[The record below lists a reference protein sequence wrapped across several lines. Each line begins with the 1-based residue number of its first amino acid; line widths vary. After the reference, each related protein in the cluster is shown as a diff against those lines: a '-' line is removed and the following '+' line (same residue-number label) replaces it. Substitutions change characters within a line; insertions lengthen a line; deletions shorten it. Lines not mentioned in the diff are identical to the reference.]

1 MGNQKKVKRT
11 KKTVSAKR
19 DKEAFLH
26 KQAESIARKHL
37 DALNGIIADM
47 DAHKEEYV
55 KNPEKDFT
63 RKRKIMFD
71 DVIKFQLGIKSN
83 SLRRESQAYFGELRN
98 IDIYASAYVQQRNKL
113 KDNTFY
119 VLMNRFNEFCLQ
131 ERGLKT
137 WEGYRI
143 MPVDGTVVNI
153 PYNYESDTF
162 VRGRQKNDAK
172 MTQMEKLQETML
184 KDFNLLP
191 GSPDRKSQKLKNRT
205 EKAEKKSKRKNTV
218 PKEQRESGFNQFHI
232 TTMYDAPN
240 KLFLDAEIQ
249 PEGKNNEVRACI
261 NMIKRNTFKQK
272 TILVADRGF
281 GSRNL
286 FHYCELKENL
296 DYAIRVKNDF
306 TKRIKALPLEAFDI
320 DITDE
325 IRTGQFKEDR
335 EAYQSGRACRLTA
348 PSKDGKNRQ
357 PVTWDFESPC
367 VITYRVVRFEIA
379 KGNYETIVTSLD
391 REQFPAEKLKEL
403 YHMRW
408 EVETAYRWYKYAV
421 GGSCFHSKNELY
433 IQQEI
438 YSRIIMFNFC
448 FTIASQVEI
457 EQKKEWKHKYVVNY
471 TAAITICIDYFRK
484 QDAGNEEEIIWLIL
498 KNKLPIREGRQNERN
513 LIAKRYESCNYRKT
527 AA

>member
-26 KQAESIARKHL
+26 KQAENIARKHL
-37 DALNGIIADM
+37 EALNGIIADM

-119 VLMNRFNEFCLQ
+119 VLMNKFNEFCLQ

-172 MTQMEKLQETML
+172 MTQMEKVQESIL

-205 EKAEKKSKRKNTV
+205 EKAENKS
-218 PKEQRESGFNQFHI
+218 S
-232 TTMYDAPN
+232 
-240 KLFLDAEIQ
+240 
-249 PEGKNNEVRACI
+249 
-261 NMIKRNTFKQK
+261 
-272 TILVADRGF
+272 
-281 GSRNL
+281 
-286 FHYCELKENL
+286 
-296 DYAIRVKNDF
+296 
-306 TKRIKALPLEAFDI
+306 
-320 DITDE
+320 
-325 IRTGQFKEDR
+325 
-335 EAYQSGRACRLTA
+335 
-348 PSKDGKNRQ
+348 
-357 PVTWDFESPC
+357 
-367 VITYRVVRFEIA
+367 
-379 KGNYETIVTSLD
+379 
-391 REQFPAEKLKEL
+391 
-403 YHMRW
+403 
-408 EVETAYRWYKYAV
+408 
-421 GGSCFHSKNELY
+421 
-433 IQQEI
+433 
-438 YSRIIMFNFC
+438 
-448 FTIASQVEI
+448 
-457 EQKKEWKHKYVVNY
+457 
-471 TAAITICIDYFRK
+471 
-484 QDAGNEEEIIWLIL
+484 
-498 KNKLPIREGRQNERN
+498 
-513 LIAKRYESCNYRKT
+513 
-527 AA
+527 